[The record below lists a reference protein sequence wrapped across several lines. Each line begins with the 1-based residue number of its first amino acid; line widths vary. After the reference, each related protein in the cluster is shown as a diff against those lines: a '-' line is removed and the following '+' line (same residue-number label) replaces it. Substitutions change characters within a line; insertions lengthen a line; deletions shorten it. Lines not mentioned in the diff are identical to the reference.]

1 MTPTPLLDEYLA
13 TLNSKASG
21 TVENYRRA
29 LHAFAAWLTQLP
41 GNHITFDPDDFT
53 RTAFHTY
60 MSELEKQGYSPSHRT
75 LVKSA
80 VSGFARWLIE
90 EKDLL
95 QRNPTRGVEIEAQPL
110 MAPRVLTDEQR
121 FVLKTLVERA
131 DDGRGE
137 ALFALG
143 YWAGCRVS
151 DVSHLKLADV
161 LLHERSGWLWVGY
174 KGNKR
179 RQIDITTHVRQP
191 LRQYLE
197 SGKRKADSPYVFT
210 SQRGDRL
217 TEAGIH
223 HWFRTVKALAR
234 RDEWLYVADLSFH
247 DLRHDFAH
255 RAREAGW
262 TLEEVAFY
270 LGHVTKRG
278 TPAVQTTVRYTQA
291 SREQIKAKLRLVD
304 G

>member
-1 MTPTPLLDEYLA
+1 MNPTPLLDDYLL
-13 TLNSKASG
+13 TLSGKASG
-21 TVENYRRA
+21 TIDNYRRA
-29 LHAFAAWLTQLP
+29 LAAFATWLSQLP
-41 GNHITFDPDDFT
+41 GNHTSFHPDDFT

-60 MSELEKQGYSPSHRT
+60 MAELERKGYSPSYRNI
-75 LVKSA
+75 VKSA
-80 VSGFARWLIE
+80 VGGFARWLIE
-90 EKDLL
+90 EQGLL
-95 QRNPTRGVEIEAQPL
+95 QRNPTRGVEIEAQAL

-131 DDGRGE
+131 NDVRGE

-151 DVSHLKLADV
+151 DVSHLKVDDV

-179 RQIDITTHVRQP
+179 RQIDLNAQVREP
-191 LRQYLE
+191 LRAYLK
-197 SGKRKADSPYVFT
+197 SRLRQADSPYVFT

-223 HWFRTVKALAR
+223 HWFRSVKALAR
-234 RDEWLYVADLSFH
+234 RDEWLYVTDLSYH

-270 LGHVTKRG
+270 LGHITKRG

-291 SREQIKAKLRLVD
+291 SREQIKVKLKLVD